1 MARRSGL
8 GKGLDALI
16 PGSDT
21 EDFEPSTSQGIMLIP
36 TEKIHPNPQQPRTTI
51 EGEDLEELAASI
63 LEHGILQPLIV
74 SRDPDQT
81 GYTLIAGERRL
92 RAAEIA
98 GLSMVPAIE
107 RSVSEQG
114 QLELALIENLQRT
127 DLSPLEMA
135 RAYRHL
141 VEDFSLTHEQIAERV
156 GKSRTSVTNTLR
168 LLNLPEQVRKSL
180 AENLISEG
188 HARAILGL
196 ATTSAQLAVL
206 STILR
211 EDLNVRQ
218 TEALVKK
225 MSGER
230 PAIKPK
236 PPVSPEVSALENQLR
251 NYFGT
256 KVSLNDGK
264 KGGKMVIY
272 YYSDEELNAILEK
285 ILPKSSRDH
294 FS

>member
-1 MARRSGL
+1 MARRPGL

-16 PGSDT
+16 PGSKA
-21 EDFEPSTSQGIMLIP
+21 ESSAQAPSTAQGILLIQ
-36 TEKIHPNPQQPRTTI
+36 TEKIHPNPQQPRENI
-51 EGEDLEELAASI
+51 ESDALNELANSI

-74 SRDPDQT
+74 SRDPGQDA
-81 GYTLIAGERRL
+81 YILIAGERRL

-98 GLSMVPAIE
+98 GLSLVPVIE

-135 RAYRHL
+135 EAYRHL
-141 VEDFSLTHEQIAERV
+141 SEDFSLTHEQIAERV

-168 LLNLPEQVRKSL
+168 LLNLPEQVRRAL

-196 ATTSAQLAVL
+196 PAQAGQLAAL
-206 STILR
+206 STVLR
-211 EDLNVRQ
+211 DDLNVRQ

-230 PAIKPK
+230 PPVMPK
-236 PPVSPEVSALENQLR
+236 PPVSPEVSALEGRLR
-251 NYFGT
+251 NFFGT
-256 KVSLNDGK
+256 KVSLNDSK
-264 KGGKMVIY
+264 NGGRLVIY
-272 YYSDEELNAILEK
+272 YYSDEELNAILDK
-285 ILPKSSRDH
+285 ILPE
-294 FS
+294 